1 MNLKHFDRLS
11 EESNW
16 QASRFAIIFLSA
28 GIFLI
33 ALSFL
38 TIFLD
43 IYRPALISSIIT
55 SKEVPFLIFIG
66 VLLIGV
72 SQIFS
77 NDPRR
82 LNIITLVTV
91 ISLLTWVIYLF
102 LFFYARVNALSASKT
117 SFYISLESS
126 LQNSLIIESLRI
138 FLISSLVTYTITFS
152 LLFLFSKSLIKF
164 SPFTLGIGLIFGLI
178 LVGDVVAGTVNSE
191 FYESLM
197 NINGINIIEEF
208 STFSVILISLAVTV
222 AFISY
227 FFPKLNFFKLFF
239 TMLIMGLLLQLAF
252 FYETSIAYVSGELY
266 NFLHGRYIV
275 DTFVLGFIEILIF
288 GVLCYIA
295 LEFSVSIKNK
305 RSIMELLSI
314 LTPVFGTAFIL
325 LIMLKLIGSSL
336 FMGSISIN
344 VGPALVLYFVVIV
357 TATITIFFSRAKVS
371 DKGNFSPILFPL
383 LILVVPMLG
392 SYSIRTALNFQI
404 LLIYTIIIITSAVF
418 IADTLSIL
426 LAKVKSPV
434 MGKLTIS
441 YIVNEDDFS
450 TPVQEE
456 KPSEQIIIDDTVK
469 KPIPTYWIGKKIWDH
484 MITETDNSFDP
495 SFFYLSGITSSK
507 KFRKFSIMV
516 LKQYSSHG
524 IKLAFDSNILN
535 LMEKRFNGLKKLNEV
550 QNVQQALEIHFKP
563 ASVYLEDTENYKNA
577 PPVVIMED
585 IQKIELT
592 SLDFSLGTLKS
603 KQVFL
608 KVIMEILTVLE
619 KAHSVGI
626 IHGNISKS
634 TVFIESN
641 GRASEFLN
649 VYESDHILDN
659 LVLSNNIRVKLGGFG
674 GEPFEP
680 YLYREIFGF
689 IPYYYPPEYAVK
701 NLLSGQSWD
710 IYELSCLIYDLLS
723 EKIGKGNGNIS
734 LMERRNFIMTKIGNN
749 SLYDSLEQMTSDIG
763 RFWIQPLY
771 EINKNVSPDLWNAV
785 KKGLEPNPKSRFSS
799 ISEMKQIIITVFR
812 ENYRLV

>member
-1 MNLKHFDRLS
+1 MNLKHFYRLS
-11 EESNW
+11 EESNL
-16 QASRFAIIFLSA
+16 QASRLAMIFLSG

-33 ALSFL
+33 AISFL

-55 SKEVPFLIFIG
+55 SNEVPFLIFIG

-82 LNIITLVTV
+82 LNIVTVVTV

-102 LFFYARVNALSASKT
+102 LFFYARINALSASKT

-138 FLISSLVTYTITFS
+138 FIISSLVTYTITFS

-164 SPFTLGIGLIFGLI
+164 SPFTLGIGLISALI

-208 STFSVILISLAVTV
+208 STFSVILISLAITV

-239 TMLIMGLLLQLAF
+239 TMLIMAMLLQLAF

-266 NFLHGRYIV
+266 NFLHGRYFIN
-275 DTFVLGFIEILIF
+275 TFILGFIEILIF
-288 GVLCYIA
+288 GVLCYIS
-295 LEFSVSIKNK
+295 LEFSVSIKKK

-344 VGPALVLYFVVIV
+344 LGPALVLYFVVIV
-357 TATITIFFSRAKVS
+357 TATITIFFSRTKAT

-426 LAKVKSPV
+426 LSKVKSPV
-434 MGKLTIS
+434 MGKLSIS

-450 TPVQEE
+450 TPVQVE

-469 KPIPTYWIGKKIWDH
+469 KPIPKYWIGKRIWGYAIND
-484 MITETDNSFDP
+484 IGDSFDP
-495 SFFYLSGITSSK
+495 SFFHLFGVNSSGAFRRLSIL
-507 KFRKFSIMV
+507 V

-524 IKLAFDSNILN
+524 NKLALDNDIIS
-535 LMEKRFNGLKKLNEV
+535 LMERRFNGLTKLNGI
-550 QNVQQALEIHFKP
+550 NNIQQVLETHWNP
-563 ASVYLEDTENYKNA
+563 ATSYIENQDNYKNA

-585 IQKIELT
+585 VERKELT
-592 SLDFSLGTLKS
+592 SLDWSLGDLKS
-603 KQVFL
+603 KQMFFKAFMDIFSSL
-608 KVIMEILTVLE
+608 EI
-619 KAHSVGI
+619 AHGMGI
-626 IHGNISKS
+626 IHGNICLSN
-634 TVFIESN
+634 VFIGSN
-641 GRASEFLN
+641 TRLSEFSQVIGSDQILN
-649 VYESDHILDN
+649 N
-659 LVLSNNIRVKLGGFG
+659 LVLSENIGVKIRGFG
-674 GEPFEP
+674 GEAFDP
-680 YLYREIFGF
+680 YEYKEIFGF
-689 IPYYYPPEYAVK
+689 IPYYHPPEYAVR
-701 NLLSGQSWD
+701 NLPASPSWD
-710 IYELSCLIYDLLS
+710 IYEMSCLMYELLS
-723 EKIGKGNGNIS
+723 GGVNQNNAKGNLWGRI
-734 LMERRNFIMTKIGNN
+734 NFIRTKIGNS
-749 SLYDSLEQMTSDIG
+749 SLYDTMEQMISDIG
-763 RFWIQPLY
+763 RFKLQPLY
-771 EINKNVSPDLWNAV
+771 ELNKNVSIDLWNAI
-785 KKGLEPNPKSRFSS
+785 KKGMEPNPKLRFES
-799 ISEMKQIIITVFR
+799 ISEMKETFVTIFR
-812 ENYRLV
+812 ENYGIG